1 MSMEV
6 SGVSFEDSGGSVG
19 DSVGSVQGSEGSSG
33 HGSVGSEKN
42 SGWSGQSQLVIWT
55 RQWIWTKH

>member
-33 HGSVGSEKN
+33 HGSVGSEKTVAGLGKA
-42 SGWSGQSQLVIWT
+42 S
-55 RQWIWTKH
+55 